1 MARQLGIVPHF
12 EVERNYSFDPF
23 QKGGRSHLVAL
34 RNDACQDEGVPCGIT
49 QSLADA
55 ESSTVANEERPAA
68 SFDALR
74 VMRAL
79 KGMPV
84 ARAAAA
90 AGMSSTYLQKLERG
104 EVRTPSPRLLFR
116 LSNVLDFP
124 YRTLMQMAD
133 YPIPDSEDDPP
144 ARPSDALFAAFADVT
159 GDEAE
164 GLASILREYRAAKA
178 DGVDIH
184 VTFLSDVVRHYRDVR
199 LAGRELDFP
208 AVLEGRAAETTRA
221 ALERSSTPS
230 PAAAAASD
238 H

>member
-1 MARQLGIVPHF
+1 LLLGAT
-12 EVERNYSFDPF
+12 YSFDPRP
-23 QKGGRSHLVAL
+23 KGARSHLVAPE
-34 RNDACQDEGVPCGIT
+34 DVACQDGDVPCGSA
-49 QSLADA
+49 QSLAGA
-55 ESSTVANEERPAA
+55 ESSTVADEQPAA

-90 AGMSSTYLQKLERG
+90 AGMSPTYLQKLERG

-133 YPIPDSEDDPP
+133 YPIPDSPEDPP

-184 VTFLSDVVRHYRDVR
+184 VTFLSDVVRHYRHVC
-199 LAGRELDFP
+199 LAGRELDFS
-208 AVLEGRAAETTRA
+208 AVLEARSAEIAASRA
-221 ALERSSTPS
+221 ALERSSTPA
-230 PAAAAASD
+230 PTAVAASD
-238 H
+238 R

>member
-1 MARQLGIVPHF
+1 
-12 EVERNYSFDPF
+12 
-23 QKGGRSHLVAL
+23 
-34 RNDACQDEGVPCGIT
+34 
-49 QSLADA
+49 
-55 ESSTVANEERPAA
+55 
-68 SFDALR
+68 
-74 VMRAL
+74 
-79 KGMPV
+79 MPV

-90 AGMSSTYLQKLERG
+90 AGMSPTYLQKLERG

-208 AVLEGRAAETTRA
+208 AVLEGRAAETSRT

>member
-1 MARQLGIVPHF
+1 
-12 EVERNYSFDPF
+12 
-23 QKGGRSHLVAL
+23 
-34 RNDACQDEGVPCGIT
+34 VPCGIT

-55 ESSTVANEERPAA
+55 ESSTVASEERPAA

-90 AGMSSTYLQKLERG
+90 AGMSPTYLQKLERG

-184 VTFLSDVVRHYRDVR
+184 VTFLSDVVRHYRHVC
-199 LAGRELDFP
+199 LAGRELDFS
-208 AVLEGRAAETTRA
+208 AVLEARAAEIAASRA
-221 ALERSSTPS
+221 ALEQSSKPS
-230 PAAAAASD
+230 PTAAAASD
-238 H
+238 R